1 MIIAFKFNHN
11 VDLLRKVIAVVAISA
26 MLSARIT
33 PTLAQ
38 DFSKISIDSV
48 KSLLQPT
55 TKNVSKIIL
64 GIGST
69 NKSEFINPLIE
80 FLQTNSKLGSQVKWS
95 AHLALARL
103 GEPNA
108 LAFILQRVQ
117 KLGINDDVVYDI
129 FSDLVYTRQRQ
140 AFNYLIEVIKSD
152 EKKCMSADPE
162 NPEPMNC
169 GYRVLE
175 LIAPVIKDFPLK
187 VDSSGDLEVKEY
199 AVALRQVRKWL
210 EKNPDYEI
218 IN

>member
-1 MIIAFKFNHN
+1 MIITFKFNHN
-11 VDLLRKVIAVVAISA
+11 VDLLRKVIAAAVISTI
-26 MLSARIT
+26 LSALT
-33 PTLAQ
+33 TSTFAQ

-48 KSLLQPT
+48 KSLLQPS
-55 TKNVSKIIL
+55 TKSVSKIIL
-64 GIGST
+64 GIGNT
-69 NKSEFINPLIE
+69 NKTEFINPLIE
-80 FLQTNSKLGSQVKWS
+80 FLQTNPKLRAQVKWS

-129 FSDLVYTRQRQ
+129 FPDLVYTRQRQ
-140 AFNYLIEVIKSD
+140 AFNYLIEVIKGD
-152 EKKCMSADPE
+152 EKKCKSADPE
-162 NPEPMNC
+162 NPEPINC

-175 LIAPVIKDFPLK
+175 LIAPVIKNFPLK
-187 VDSSGDLEVKEY
+187 TDPSGDLEVKEY